1 MILTYS
7 LCGEIF
13 FINHPCI
20 KYTNKEDE
28 ILETLKVIMGRIDDI
43 EEKINDLYD
52 SCDFNNYF
60 KLKNTM
66 PDGYTLIDTTGTSD
80 TCRNTWSIHG

>member
-13 FINHPCI
+13 FINNPYI

-28 ILETLKVIMGRIDDI
+28 ILETLKVIMDRIDDI
-43 EEKINDLYD
+43 EEKINNLHDSRDLND
-52 SCDFNNYF
+52 YF

-80 TCRNTWSIHG
+80 TYHKLGV

>member
-13 FINHPCI
+13 FINNPYI
-20 KYTNKEDE
+20 KYTHKEDE
-28 ILETLKVIMGRIDDI
+28 ILETLKVIMDRIDDI
-43 EEKINDLYD
+43 EEKINDLQD
-52 SCDFNNYF
+52 SRDLNDYF

-66 PDGYTLIDTTGTSD
+66 PDGYTLIDATGTSD
-80 TCRNTWSIHG
+80 TYHKLGV